1 MANGRGVVAPTWRKG
16 DGWRALPAGRKALVA
31 AGAAMLLLAAAS
43 AGSQAADVLGIAQ
56 PLTVLLQS
64 LMIAAVPLAG
74 IGLIFLC
81 IGWIA
86 VGTLIAERPPHRAVR
101 AAFPHTAPTS
111 GVWRRTA
118 SPAKD
123 EGSAVS
129 GASPPPAPW
138 SAARWSCPSG
148 CAAAASGARG
158 SRHGCG
164 RPRGPDRW
172 SAPRGS

>member
-81 IGWIA
+81 VGWWA
-86 VGTLIAERPPHRAVR
+86 GNAALMMGGLGVAALGGLATKAQTAEQLM
-101 AAFPHTAPTS
+101 F
-111 GVWRRTA
+111 G
-118 SPAKD
+118 
-123 EGSAVS
+123 
-129 GASPPPAPW
+129 
-138 SAARWSCPSG
+138 
-148 CAAAASGARG
+148 AAAGAEVYQTDACLA
-158 SRHGCG
+158 HGCG
-164 RPRGPDRW
+164 
-172 SAPRGS
+172 